1 MVSNTQG
8 IQELE
13 RRIGELDCLDE
24 RVRDLAPNNQNT
36 GPTTTQQQVAS
47 LAKDYA
53 NLLAR
58 VAAIER
64 RDVATGT
71 SGAPQMEDR
80 IKALAQA
87 TTDMQAAITVLQ
99 NGQDALQDP
108 LNDTIEDCNWPS
120 KSGGGDKRTPESSSS
135 SKSDAATE
143 KKPLKCW
150 LCQGPHRAAACPHQS
165 KLSAIKA
172 SIAQEEQGCG
182 EDDEDEDCAHMS
194 ARIMSI
200 GSPFDQIPPLSLLE
214 ELGEP
219 CQLGPLFDQTPPLPI
234 DSFMYAR
241 DHWGCNNHIDDDLL
255 ACLYSDYWSPP
266 NSSDSSSSP
275 SPLGSS
281 ESSSGSHKTTCHIHR
296 VRRLKR
302 ILPRWAL
309 YFLHEESAPPLSLLQ
324 KWPILP
330 PKTAQRKTKRT
341 QQEETQHMAPTLEV
355 KASYDLVLGIPSS
368 LSNIQ
373 TTIWSGL
380 ITTRGDKHRS
390 SYFFTTPMDTTHR
403 AFNHTSTYLR
413 PDLTEEIIQN
423 ATALTTML
431 VAEKH
436 APTIVTVDRDV
447 QKVIRSN
454 PNRSNRI
461 RYPIIIGSDRMQ
473 ILKIQLDRIGCWMRH
488 PIQWITEPIQFN
500 IIQCLSNHI

>member
-194 ARIMSI
+194 AS
-200 GSPFDQIPPLSLLE
+200 E
-214 ELGEP
+214 EIKKNPSTLG
-219 CQLGPLFDQTPPLPI
+219 
-234 DSFMYAR
+234 
-241 DHWGCNNHIDDDLL
+241 
-255 ACLYSDYWSPP
+255 
-266 NSSDSSSSP
+266 
-275 SPLGSS
+275 
-281 ESSSGSHKTTCHIHR
+281 
-296 VRRLKR
+296 
-302 ILPRWAL
+302 
-309 YFLHEESAPPLSLLQ
+309 
-324 KWPILP
+324 
-330 PKTAQRKTKRT
+330 
-341 QQEETQHMAPTLEV
+341 
-355 KASYDLVLGIPSS
+355 LVLPARGECSTPLAIAKMANPSS
-368 LSNIQ
+368 QDGPEENEADS
-373 TTIWSGL
+373 
-380 ITTRGDKHRS
+380 TRGDS
-390 SYFFTTPMDTTHR
+390 THG
-403 AFNHTSTYLR
+403 AYLR
-413 PDLTEEIIQN
+413 GEGKL
-423 ATALTTML
+423 
-431 VAEKH
+431 
-436 APTIVTVDRDV
+436 
-447 QKVIRSN
+447 
-454 PNRSNRI
+454 
-461 RYPIIIGSDRMQ
+461 
-473 ILKIQLDRIGCWMRH
+473 
-488 PIQWITEPIQFN
+488 
-500 IIQCLSNHI
+500 